1 MEVQEKV
8 TRQELRE
15 MHIGQTRI
23 IQLKQ
28 RSKIESA
35 RVTATHLK
43 NQEGL
48 EFELQAD
55 WKASA
60 VSIKRVK

>member
-1 MEVQEKV
+1 
-8 TRQELRE
+8 
-15 MHIGQTRI
+15 MHIRQTRI

-60 VSIKRVK
+60 VSIERVK

>member
-1 MEVQEKV
+1 MEVQEKM
-8 TRQELRE
+8 TRKELRA

-60 VSIKRVK
+60 LSIKRVK